1 MMKIKFYFLL
11 FLFLYINNTFSQV
24 SILMSKKND
33 VYTVPCKVNGLD
45 LEFIFDTGASNV
57 TISLTEAL
65 FMIKNGRLEKEDII
79 GSSYAQLAN
88 GDITENTE
96 ILIREIEISGLKLYN
111 VRASIVHKLKAP
123 LLLGQSAISQLGKI
137 QLDGNKLTILTK
149 EYSNNELTISLAEKI
164 PTEMPVSC
172 IKLSPNRNLIA
183 IADDTEDPLGFNEL
197 NETYKIK
204 ILNAIN
210 HKQQFELLGHEDS
223 IESINFSSDSK
234 KLISADKR
242 GVIIIWDIL
251 NGKKICE
258 IETSAWVHNAKFT
271 SSDNEIILIQ
281 GYEKIALIYDLKGS
295 LVNKLLVDKQIDDFD
310 INIKTDEIF
319 FGCFDEIQV
328 WSLASQKK
336 TRSIPFSGLMCMSFN
351 QNYTQL
357 AIGVSSGNIIIMS
370 TDLKEI
376 IKLKGHFKPVLSI
389 SFNFDNK
396 NLVSSSS
403 DQTARIWDLKTQS
416 EIVQLT
422 NEHNGNVNAVEFI
435 SDKNEFISGGKNK
448 EIKVWRFK

>member
-1 MMKIKFYFLL
+1 MKIKFYFLL
-11 FLFLYINNTFSQV
+11 LLFLYTNATFSQV

-33 VYTVPCKVNGLD
+33 VYTIPCKVNGLD

-65 FMIKNGRLEKEDII
+65 FMIKNRRLEKEDII

-111 VRASIVHKLKAP
+111 VRASIVHKLEAP

-149 EYSNNELTISLAEKI
+149 EYSNNELTISLAERI
-164 PTEMPVSC
+164 PTEMPVSS

-197 NETYKIK
+197 DETYKIK

-210 HKQQFELLGHEDS
+210 YIQQFELLGHEES

-242 GVIIIWDIL
+242 GVVIIWDIL
-251 NGKKICE
+251 SGKQLCK
-258 IETSAWVHNAKFT
+258 IETSDWVHNAKFT
-271 SSDNEIILIQ
+271 SSDNEIIVIQ
-281 GYEKIALIYDLKGS
+281 GYEKIALIYDLKGN
-295 LVNKLLVDKQIDDFD
+295 LVNKLLVDKQINDFD
-310 INIKTDEIF
+310 INIKTNEIF

-336 TRSIPFSGLMCMSFN
+336 TRSIPFSGLMCMNFN
-351 QNYTQL
+351 HNYSQL

-416 EIVQLT
+416 EIIQLT
-422 NEHNGNVNAVEFI
+422 NEHNGTVHAVEFI
-435 SDKNEFISGGKNK
+435 SDKNEFISGGENK
-448 EIKVWRFK
+448 EIKVWKFK